1 MASWQANV
9 IVPLL
14 IWKVK
19 RSLRAARDVAATR
32 AILDSAR
39 PNVSSRV
46 VASEETVGGV
56 SGEWSRPRGDGNGA
70 TLLYLHGGGYVAC
83 SATTHR
89 PITNAF
95 AKKGFAV
102 FTPNYRLA
110 PEHPFP
116 AAPVDALTVYLAL
129 LARGIAP
136 ERLVVAGDSAGGG
149 LALAM
154 MVMLR
159 DRGAPMPA
167 AAMLFSPWTDLACT
181 GRSLETNARRCAM
194 FNKDVLRGGAR
205 LYLGGADPMTPLAS
219 PLFADLRGLPQMRI
233 HVGEAEVLLDDSL
246 RLVERARAAGVACGA
261 RAWPVV
267 PHVWQ
272 LFSFLPEAAESLDLA
287 ADFLTS
293 AVAAAP
299 VS

>member
-1 MASWQANV
+1 MASWQARLV
-9 IVPLL
+9 TPLL
-14 IWKVK
+14 IWKIK
-19 RSLRAARDVAATR
+19 RSLRAAKDIMATR
-32 AILDSAR
+32 GVLDAARPRISAR
-39 PNVSSRV
+39 VI
-46 VASEETVGGV
+46 ATQETIGGV
-56 SGEWSRPRGDGNGA
+56 SGEWSRPRVEGNGA

-95 AKKGFAV
+95 AKRGFDV
-102 FTPNYRLA
+102 FAPNYRLA

-116 AAPVDALTVYLAL
+116 AAPVDAVSVYLAL
-129 LARGIAP
+129 LARGVAP

-149 LALAM
+149 LALSLM
-154 MVMLR
+154 LMLR

-194 FNKDVLRGGAR
+194 FTGEILRAGAKV
-205 LYLGGADPMTPLAS
+205 YLGGADPMTPLAS
-219 PLFADLRGLPQMRI
+219 PLHANLRGLPQMRV
-233 HVGEAEVLLDDSL
+233 HVGEGETLLDDSL

-261 RAWPVV
+261 RAWPGV

-272 LFSFLPEAAESLDLA
+272 LFSFLPEAGESLDRA
-287 ADFLTS
+287 ADFLTG
-293 AVAAAP
+293 AVAPIA
-299 VS
+299 